1 MWCKSWPSVTKCVRN
16 SKFRVFL
23 AKNTLGRWGRVGG
36 HGILCQEYHVPHT
49 LPCPTPQ
56 MTSGKSLPRIPPPPA
71 QETGVW
77 RLFAVN
83 PANTVSF
90 KVPPQ
95 FTTVWLH
102 LLSFYTCSDS
112 QKRFVI
118 FDVGLQ
124 LSVQTVVL
132 YISVDGARR
141 KENGKWVW
149 LCWEGWRKGRT
160 FVELSRCIYFLMLSR
175 PSATKCDFICLP
187 WRINDHPGKNLTLW
201 FGSSQGWL
209 QYNWNYQILWIVW
222 YLMSWS

>member
-1 MWCKSWPSVTKCVRN
+1 MIFFAKD
-16 SKFRVFL
+16 KFT
-23 AKNTLGRWGRVGG
+23 KNT
-36 HGILCQEYHVPHT
+36 
-49 LPCPTPQ
+49 
-56 MTSGKSLPRIPPPPA
+56 PRPA

-160 FVELSRCIYFLMLSR
+160 FVELSRCIYFLTLSR
-175 PSATKCDFICLP
+175 PSATKCDFIWLP
-187 WRINDHPGKNLTLW
+187 WRIDDHPGKIWHFDLEAHKADYNTIEITKFYKLFGILCHDHSGSYTGLKQYCLVITL
-201 FGSSQGWL
+201 L
-209 QYNWNYQILWIVW
+209 
-222 YLMSWS
+222 